1 MAFAAML
8 KQLREEKRLSQKD
21 IADYLGITRQA
32 VASYELA
39 KREPDYEVLKK
50 LADYFDVSID
60 YLLGRTNC
68 RDATAA
74 IIGKN
79 IDLIRGN
86 LTYKE
91 LSEDISAKLG
101 ALIFPEML
109 ELYARG
115 ERMLFVGTI
124 KILAKYAQVR
134 DSFFYTHNTPETYER
149 EKELYRLEMS
159 QQKMAE
165 EIEETKGLLD
175 FTGDVEL
182 KKWILKESSLP
193 YIKLAKE
200 IQDAGLPVEV
210 FKPLINSI
218 KNSNSKEDNKSMEE

>member
-79 IDLIRGN
+79 IDLI
-86 LTYKE
+86 
-91 LSEDISAKLG
+91 
-101 ALIFPEML
+101 
-109 ELYARG
+109 
-115 ERMLFVGTI
+115 MLF
-124 KILAKYAQVR
+124 ILRHFFGQTSLQYPHCMQRSRFMLHR
-134 DSFFYTHNTPETYER
+134 DSGFSTLMAPVGQRLAHKPQNIQSCMLISILPLEAGKGSFFSSG
-149 EKELYRLEMS
+149 YR
-159 QQKMAE
+159 
-165 EIEETKGLLD
+165 TVYG
-175 FTGDVEL
+175 
-182 KKWILKESSLP
+182 P
-193 YIKLAKE
+193 
-200 IQDAGLPVEV
+200 
-210 FKPLINSI
+210 
-218 KNSNSKEDNKSMEE
+218 

>member
-60 YLLGRTNC
+60 YLLGRANC
-68 RDATAA
+68 RDVNA
-74 IIGKN
+74 ITIGKN

-91 LSEDISAKLG
+91 LSEDISTKLG
-101 ALIFPEML
+101 ALIFPDML

-115 ERMLFVGTI
+115 ERMPFVGTI

-134 DSFFYTHNTPETYER
+134 DSFFYTYNTPETYEK
-149 EKELYRLEMS
+149 EKELYKLEVS
-159 QQKMAE
+159 QQKMTE
-165 EIEETKGLLD
+165 TYEETSGLLD
-175 FTGDVEL
+175 FTEDGEIKRWV
-182 KKWILKESSLP
+182 LKESNLP

-210 FKPLINSI
+210 LKPLINSI
-218 KNSNSKEDNKSMEE
+218 KKTNQSKE

>member
-8 KQLREEKRLSQKD
+8 KQLRAENRLSQKD

-60 YLLGRTNC
+60 YLLGRANC
-68 RDATAA
+68 KDVNA
-74 IIGKN
+74 ITIGKN
-79 IDLIRGN
+79 IDLIKGN
-86 LTYKE
+86 FTYKE

-101 ALIFPEML
+101 ALIFPDML

-115 ERMLFVGTI
+115 ERMPFVGTI

-134 DSFFYTHNTPETYER
+134 DSFFYTYNTSETYEKER
-149 EKELYRLEMS
+149 ELYKLEIS
-159 QQKMAE
+159 QQKMTETYE
-165 EIEETKGLLD
+165 EVPGVLD
-175 FTGDVEL
+175 FTQEGDI
-182 KKWILKESSLP
+182 KRWILNESNLP

-210 FKPLINSI
+210 LKPLINTI
-218 KNSNSKEDNKSMEE
+218 KNSNNSKE

>member
-8 KQLREEKRLSQKD
+8 KQLRKKSVFHRRILLIIWALLDRQWRRMSLLKGNRTMKFLKSCRL
-21 IADYLGITRQA
+21 
-32 VASYELA
+32 
-39 KREPDYEVLKK
+39 
-50 LADYFDVSID
+50 FDVSID

-115 ERMLFVGTI
+115 ERMPFVGTI

-134 DSFFYTHNTPETYER
+134 DSFFTPITLQRPMKER
-149 EKELYRLEMS
+149 
-159 QQKMAE
+159 
-165 EIEETKGLLD
+165 
-175 FTGDVEL
+175 
-182 KKWILKESSLP
+182 
-193 YIKLAKE
+193 
-200 IQDAGLPVEV
+200 
-210 FKPLINSI
+210 
-218 KNSNSKEDNKSMEE
+218 KNCTDWK

>member
-1 MAFAAML
+1 MGMAFAAML

-60 YLLGRTNC
+60 YLLGRANC
-68 RDATAA
+68 RDVNA
-74 IIGKN
+74 ITIGKN

-91 LSEDISAKLG
+91 LSEDISTKLG
-101 ALIFPEML
+101 ALIFPDML

-115 ERMLFVGTI
+115 ERMPFVGTI

-134 DSFFYTHNTPETYER
+134 DSFFYTYNTPETYEK
-149 EKELYRLEMS
+149 EKELYKLEVS
-159 QQKMAE
+159 QQKMTE
-165 EIEETKGLLD
+165 TYEETSGLLD
-175 FTGDVEL
+175 FTEDGEIKRWV
-182 KKWILKESSLP
+182 LKESNLP

-210 FKPLINSI
+210 LKPLINSI
-218 KNSNSKEDNKSMEE
+218 KKTNQSKE